1 MAGQK
6 KRSVTPPK
14 EEDRI
19 IRVDPRESDGTFNN
33 GPQPG
38 YRDTPPMPSYTPLP
52 APPKAAPPKAAPPKA
67 APPKATPPKA
77 TPPKATAPV
86 KPKLPGKPGNSKA
99 APPVRKL
106 PAKPTPGKVYP
117 FKAVTKKKK

>member
-19 IRVDPRESDGTFNN
+19 IRVDPRESDGTFNS
-33 GPQPG
+33 GPSPD
-38 YRDTPPMPSYTPLP
+38 YRAGPSMPTYTPLP
-52 APPKAAPPKAAPPKA
+52 APPVASKPTPPKPA
-67 APPKATPPKA
+67 PPKA

-86 KPKLPGKPGNSKA
+86 KPKYPGKPASPKA
-99 APPVRKL
+99 KPSPARQL
-106 PAKPTPGKVYP
+106 PAKPKPGTKYP
-117 FKAVTKKKK
+117 LRTVTKKKK

>member
-33 GPQPG
+33 GPPPG
-38 YRDTPPMPSYTPLP
+38 FRDAPSGPTYTPLP
-52 APPKAAPPKAAPPKA
+52 APPLPA
-67 APPKATPPKA
+67 PPKA

-86 KPKLPGKPGNSKA
+86 KPKYPGKPASPKA
-99 APPVRKL
+99 KPSPARQL
-106 PAKPTPGKVYP
+106 PAKPKPGTKYP
-117 FKAVTKKKK
+117 LGTATKKKK

>member
-14 EEDRI
+14 EEDGI

-33 GPQPG
+33 GPPPG
-38 YRDTPPMPSYTPLP
+38 WTPPPWMPPPSSIP
-52 APPKAAPPKAAPPKA
+52 APPKAA
-67 APPKATPPKA
+67 PPKA

-106 PAKPTPGKVYP
+106 PAKPKPGTKYP
-117 FKAVTKKKK
+117 LRTATKKKK

>member
-14 EEDRI
+14 EKDQI
-19 IRVDPRESDGTFNN
+19 IRIDPRESDGSFSN
-33 GPQPG
+33 PVYRIQPIV
-38 YRDTPPMPSYTPLP
+38 TKPV
-52 APPKAAPPKAAPPKA
+52 PPKAAPPKN
-67 APPKATPPKA
+67 
-77 TPPKATAPV
+77 TAPV

-117 FKAVTKKKK
+117 FKAATKKKK